1 MDIHCPVCGE
11 PWAVDELH
19 EIPGIGF
26 ATAQRHFRSEGGC
39 AVFGSRHNL
48 SPDSEA
54 AAMSSVLFELLGD
67 DVDGIAN
74 LMDE

>member
-1 MDIHCPVCGE
+1 MDIYCPVCGE

-19 EIPGIGF
+19 EIPGEDF
-26 ATAQRHFRSEGGC
+26 ATAQRRFRSEGC
-39 AVFGSRHNL
+39 AVFESRHNL

-67 DVDGIAN
+67 DIDGVAS